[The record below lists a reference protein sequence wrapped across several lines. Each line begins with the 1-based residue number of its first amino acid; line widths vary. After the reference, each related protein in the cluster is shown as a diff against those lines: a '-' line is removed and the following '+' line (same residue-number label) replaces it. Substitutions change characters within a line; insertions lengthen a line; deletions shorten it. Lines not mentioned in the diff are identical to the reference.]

1 MQKLTVNT
9 KKVQPSMPAL
19 APRAISEACS
29 EFPKCP
35 VIITDS
41 AITAGKVAK
50 IPANYFEGVSC
61 SMIKQIATDA
71 PPNKNL
77 RPRSRKSNLVV
88 YILMI
93 HPISIV

>member
-1 MQKLTVNT
+1 
-9 KKVQPSMPAL
+9 MPAL
-19 APRAISEACS
+19 APRAISEVCS
-29 EFPKCP
+29 EFPKWP
-35 VIITDS
+35 AINTD
-41 AITAGKVAK
+41 AVITAGKAAK
-50 IPANYFEGVSC
+50 IPAKDFEGISC

-71 PPNKNL
+71 PPNTNL